1 MRIVQE
7 TGTDQLFKIS
17 LFCLFFQIT
26 EHIQHFQIDKRMFFV
41 IQPAVKHHQAEHQ
54 PFRIRTEIRFT
65 ESKFIEIQ
73 AGAQR
78 LFIKALFRNFGQLL
92 PNRCKKLRELL
103 LVGIFGH
110 DGKVRLHDAV
120 LITTVYVFAD
130 SLINKRLL

>member
-1 MRIVQE
+1 MQKFLPHK
-7 TGTDQLFKIS
+7 LFIIIR
-17 LFCLFFQIT
+17 FNGFFQFPVSVVSLDMH
-26 EHIQHFQIDKRMFFV
+26 EWLVVV